1 MFERVKRI
9 FGLGKASQPT
19 VQAPFQY
26 QQNNLYGQPPGLS
39 YYPAPYGQA
48 PWMYPMYPG
57 MPNTVPNQ
65 GGAKDALYRPQP
77 FYSQFSVHP
86 PYPGHLGNWLPP
98 VPPPGLPSG
107 QFTAVYHPPPYP
119 PPQMYPAPPM
129 ANPQA
134 SGQTQNFSYGLPAAI
149 LAPAPSQ
156 AVKEESPSYQWPD
169 GNVKLECT
177 TGQEPEGWDDQGW
190 MWRSSG
196 LRILGLP
203 EDAFKVDKRVCL
215 GVFHCACSSDAGDP
229 IRFFRPKKEK
239 VARDK
244 QRSETCHIC
253 HSTLTYVS
261 CTASLT
267 YYMYKDHED
276 IQHSVRQHS
285 GRHEHGRPPIKVLP
299 AADRAAFDRQ
309 VRENPSLT
317 AQQLRAGGGPTQ
329 IALGDINPV
338 LLSARKAR
346 TEVENSK
353 VRQGIAA
360 PATTR
365 NSGFQLLDSLST
377 LQDSFETPWI
387 VKSDLMDGRF
397 IVMQTP
403 FMRDVLLQD
412 QIRSWH
418 GENLEAESG
427 RHGLVTDGCHDFFKQ
442 GILLTSLVFSQVIMR
457 WAPVLFT
464 WIGKFDERHHK
475 SHFDQLVY
483 VIAELCTKGLGYA
496 FDERLYS
503 AVLDFSTAQ
512 RNGFI
517 SAFVEFMC
525 ARIPGWNTLSEDS
538 RTAEASALRIRA
550 EALIKGCIVHWKR
563 SLHKIKQV
571 LGAKHLF
578 RFEGLIGVLESERT
592 TAAEFLQAVE
602 QIRTEFP
609 EVRPWLAWWILPGN
623 GSMIFPAMQ
632 KMPADLRAK
641 LPNSTNA
648 SESNHWLL
656 YRAVGY
662 GFDLWEGIRRLYRFQ
677 RETEMLYAAIIAGHV
692 NARFQGTKLQP
703 KSRLNWHENDGRA
716 PDTRERLA
724 ALQKI
729 EDEFTARNSTLTDA
743 ERWTACNSGPAL
755 LIVPPPPPSNS
766 TPPSL
771 LFRQSYVW
779 DANSCFIDAPLEAYF
794 RAFIVM
800 GDAVRGELLRR
811 IRTEAPDTGLR
822 DVFEPL
828 WLRGLLSGA
837 IISRSSTVTKPSST
851 KLMHALQAGQLNV
864 KRLISSKWDGGEFA
878 FGMPGCSRTWLNQM
892 ISTETT
898 RDIQKYFGISHTVNY
913 TCNSKHSTKIP
924 SDISVEN
931 GIHQGDIFLAH
942 SYTDEGFYRPSLI
955 DYLIHAIPRQRHG
968 ASRTDSWPPLHV
980 GAPIPCSH
988 RSCNA
993 SEAAVTSITT
1003 EWPLI
1008 LRIDPILHARTMAFD
1023 PETPDVACPLILN
1036 LGSDVQYTL
1045 IARVIYLGPQAE
1057 GTIGHYVTK
1066 TRLKDSTY
1074 MYNDRRRGGLLT
1086 ELGPLHLLKDHEPNT
1101 SFVVYLR
1108 TSKSSKTSRTIDEI
1122 QTDYAKIPIRP
1133 IEPVIPVSDDDT
1145 EDELGQIIDQMLIDT
1160 ITSPPKNAWTSF
1172 KPNQVVMLPVPAPD
1186 WRASNVLWY
1195 PARFI
1200 QRYQRRANRFNEY
1213 EFQWLECNDGTLY
1226 SSDDSNLPVL
1236 MLRTHYRSRK
1246 FLKEI
1251 AEVRL
1256 TEKQNPTLTAI
1267 FDAAFPQVAL
1277 ILAVWDEKH
1286 PAIESFNQ
1294 YFSGA
1299 KSIDRHQKAGDWM
1312 RAFGLAPTPELEA
1325 VLSAPLLRLMQHTN
1339 LAALTDAERTE
1350 RVMGV
1355 GSALF
1360 QLLAAQNELGEALN
1374 LNGDLIHDLEDE
1386 SVVSI
1391 RSDGNEALNAMFAS
1405 VSFGSSKMPID
1416 QQMLKFNRTHTVF
1429 DEDFRPTM
1437 FRREH
1442 PSQVPPSDP
1451 IPVTIPGGTKRIGDQ
1466 LTEDEKPSKRAK
1478 TEVIV
1483 HALMVDF
1490 DQ

>member
-1 MFERVKRI
+1 
-9 FGLGKASQPT
+9 
-19 VQAPFQY
+19 
-26 QQNNLYGQPPGLS
+26 
-39 YYPAPYGQA
+39 
-48 PWMYPMYPG
+48 
-57 MPNTVPNQ
+57 
-65 GGAKDALYRPQP
+65 
-77 FYSQFSVHP
+77 
-86 PYPGHLGNWLPP
+86 
-98 VPPPGLPSG
+98 
-107 QFTAVYHPPPYP
+107 
-119 PPQMYPAPPM
+119 M
-129 ANPQA
+129 ANPQE

-149 LAPAPSQ
+149 LAPVPSQ

-169 GNVKLECT
+169 GKVKLECT
-177 TGQEPEGWDDQGW
+177 TGQEPEGWDDQEW

-196 LRILGLP
+196 PRKLGLP

-299 AADRAAFDRQ
+299 AADRAVLDRQ

-329 IALGDINPV
+329 IALGDINPA

-387 VKSDLMDGRF
+387 VKSD
-397 IVMQTP
+397 
-403 FMRDVLLQD
+403 
-412 QIRSWH
+412 
-418 GENLEAESG
+418 
-427 RHGLVTDGCHDFFKQ
+427 
-442 GILLTSLVFSQVIMR
+442 
-457 WAPVLFT
+457 
-464 WIGKFDERHHK
+464 
-475 SHFDQLVY
+475 
-483 VIAELCTKGLGYA
+483 
-496 FDERLYS
+496 
-503 AVLDFSTAQ
+503 
-512 RNGFI
+512 
-517 SAFVEFMC
+517 
-525 ARIPGWNTLSEDS
+525 
-538 RTAEASALRIRA
+538 
-550 EALIKGCIVHWKR
+550 
-563 SLHKIKQV
+563 
-571 LGAKHLF
+571 
-578 RFEGLIGVLESERT
+578 
-592 TAAEFLQAVE
+592 
-602 QIRTEFP
+602 
-609 EVRPWLAWWILPGN
+609 
-623 GSMIFPAMQ
+623 
-632 KMPADLRAK
+632 
-641 LPNSTNA
+641 
-648 SESNHWLL
+648 
-656 YRAVGY
+656 
-662 GFDLWEGIRRLYRFQ
+662 
-677 RETEMLYAAIIAGHV
+677 
-692 NARFQGTKLQP
+692 
-703 KSRLNWHENDGRA
+703 LNWHENDGRA

-800 GDAVRGELLRR
+800 GDAVRGDLLRR

-822 DVFEPL
+822 DVFEHL

-878 FGMPGCSRTWLNQM
+878 LGMPGCSRTWLNQM

-924 SDISVEN
+924 SDVSVEN

-942 SYTDEGFYRPSLI
+942 SYTDEGSYRPSLI

-1086 ELGPLHLLKDHEPNT
+1086 ELGPLHLLEDHEPNT

-1145 EDELGQIIDQMLIDT
+1145 EEELGQIIDQMLIDT
-1160 ITSPPKNAWTSF
+1160 ITSPPKNAWTSS
-1172 KPNQVVMLPVPAPD
+1172 PPAN
-1186 WRASNVLWY
+1186 SEHFY
-1195 PARFI
+1195 
-1200 QRYQRRANRFNEY
+1200 
-1213 EFQWLECNDGTLY
+1213 
-1226 SSDDSNLPVL
+1226 
-1236 MLRTHYRSRK
+1236 
-1246 FLKEI
+1246 
-1251 AEVRL
+1251 
-1256 TEKQNPTLTAI
+1256 
-1267 FDAAFPQVAL
+1267 
-1277 ILAVWDEKH
+1277 
-1286 PAIESFNQ
+1286 
-1294 YFSGA
+1294 
-1299 KSIDRHQKAGDWM
+1299 
-1312 RAFGLAPTPELEA
+1312 TPEQ
-1325 VLSAPLLRLMQHTN
+1325 SPLPQPHN
-1339 LAALTDAERTE
+1339 
-1350 RVMGV
+1350 
-1355 GSALF
+1355 
-1360 QLLAAQNELGEALN
+1360 
-1374 LNGDLIHDLEDE
+1374 
-1386 SVVSI
+1386 
-1391 RSDGNEALNAMFAS
+1391 ALNAAADTSHAVRRTMLNSPVNNDIAS
-1405 VSFGSSKMPID
+1405 SSTGTIRSFQFG
-1416 QQMLKFNRTHTVF
+1416 
-1429 DEDFRPTM
+1429 
-1437 FRREH
+1437 
-1442 PSQVPPSDP
+1442 
-1451 IPVTIPGGTKRIGDQ
+1451 
-1466 LTEDEKPSKRAK
+1466 
-1478 TEVIV
+1478 EVE
-1483 HALMVDF
+1483 
-1490 DQ
+1490 